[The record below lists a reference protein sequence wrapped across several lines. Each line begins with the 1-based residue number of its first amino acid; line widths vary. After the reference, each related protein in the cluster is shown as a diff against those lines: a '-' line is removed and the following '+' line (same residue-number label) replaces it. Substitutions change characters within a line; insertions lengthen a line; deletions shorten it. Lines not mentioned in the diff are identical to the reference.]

1 MAYASITYTSASG
14 TTFALT
20 NSSGDPIEYIKQND
34 ISVYVNDVLKT
45 LTTHYT
51 FNTAGTAI
59 VLNTAVS
66 GATVLI
72 TRTTGIDDNVVTYT
86 PGSTLTAADLNNA
99 SNQNLYALQEF
110 RDSYGAFV
118 GGTDLASNTAI
129 IASTET
135 WVSDDSHWATTAAAD
150 ARTDSKVAANNS
162 VVQGYATAAA
172 SSASAASTSAS
183 NAATSASN
191 AATSA
196 SNAVTAQT
204 AAEAA
209 RDQTLAAYDSFDDR
223 YLGTKTSD
231 PTLDNDGNALVA
243 GALYFNSVA
252 GEMRLWTGTT
262 WVAAYVSGAGFL
274 ALTGGTMTG
283 ALGVTAGTAGSPS
296 IFVSGDTNTG
306 IYSPGADQVAISTA
320 GSGKL
325 FVDANGNVG
334 VGSSAPQKKL
344 HVVGDSNDG
353 IATGASALRVYS
365 ADGSA
370 YFSSQYDGID
380 ATTPNP
386 AVAKL
391 VLSVN
396 STERVRIDNNGRVG
410 IGTASPQYLLDASG
424 SASIGIRYKGTS
436 SYGYIAADNSNTT
449 GGGVFI
455 AQQNGSTKAY
465 FGVSGGIEGNTTSDA
480 GVFAETGGGVRFYTN
495 GSSTAKA
502 VLTSGGSLGIGTA
515 SPSGKL
521 TVSGNAIGTTVALT
535 DAATVATDLSLAN
548 YYTLTLGGNRTLGA
562 PTNQTAGQS
571 GVIVITQDGTG
582 SRTLAYNSVWKF
594 PNGTVPTLT
603 TTANAVDVL
612 AYYVESGTR
621 ITARLLSDVK

>member
-20 NSSGDPIEYIKQND
+20 NSNGDPIEYIKQND

-135 WVSDDSHWATTAAAD
+135 WTSDDSHWATTAAAD

-252 GEMRLWTGTT
+252 GEMRLWTGTA

-283 ALGVTAGTAGSPS
+283 AFGVTSGSAGSPS
-296 IFVSGDTNTG
+296 IFISGDTNTG
-306 IYSPGADQVAISTA
+306 IYSPATDTLAFVEGGVEAMRIDSGGRLGIGTSSPGTA
-320 GSGKL
+320 L
-325 FVDANGNVG
+325 DVNGTIR
-334 VGSSAPQKKL
+334 
-344 HVVGDSNDG
+344 SNDLFTLYQNSTDAFYIG
-353 IATGASALRVYS
+353 PGTIITGGTSADIALRS
-365 ADGSA
+365 NQNGSVL
-370 YFSSQYDGID
+370 FSTNGVTERMRID
-380 ATTPNP
+380 AT
-386 AVAKL
+386 
-391 VLSVN
+391 
-396 STERVRIDNNGRVG
+396 GRVG
-410 IGTASPQYLLDASG
+410 IGTTSPGATLDVTGTSG
-424 SASIGIRYKGTS
+424 STVFRSGTTAGSIQHTVFNNDVLYAVAITGATNPITAYAVGTQS
-436 SYGYIAADNSNTT
+436 SIPYSFLTNNAERARLTAD
-449 GGGVFI
+449 GKWLIG
-455 AQQNGSTKAY
+455 
-465 FGVSGGIEGNTTSDA
+465 TTS
-480 GVFAETGGGVRFYTN
+480 G
-495 GSSTAKA
+495 
-502 VLTSGGSLGIGTA
+502 
-515 SPSGKL
+515 SGKL

>member
-59 VLNTAVS
+59 ILNTAVS

-135 WVSDDSHWATTAAAD
+135 WISDDSHWATTAAAD

-209 RDQTLAAYDSFDDR
+209 RDQTLAAYDNFDDR

-252 GEMRLWTGTT
+252 GEMRLWTGTA
-262 WVAAYVSGAGFL
+262 WVAAYVSGSGFL

-296 IFVSGDTNTG
+296 ISISGDTNTG
-306 IYSPGADQVAISTA
+306 IYSPSADRVAIST
-320 GSGKL
+320 GGLGRL
-325 FVDANGNVG
+325 FVVENGNVG
-334 VGSSAPQKKL
+334 IGLEAPQKRL
-344 HVVGDSNDG
+344 HVVGDSNNS
-353 IATGASALRVYS
+353 IATGASALRVRS

-380 ATTPNP
+380 ATTLYTP
-386 AVAKL
+386 AARL
-391 VLSVN
+391 VFSVN
-396 STERVRIDNNGRVG
+396 SSEKVRIDNDGQVG
-410 IGTASPQYLLDASG
+410 IGTTSPGAALHVVNATSKDQLRLGTANTEQYQIGRDASSG
-424 SASIGIRYKGTS
+424 LLFFYGTQTGYTGYVFDSVDGERARIDS
-436 SYGYIAADNSNTT
+436 SGRLLV
-449 GGGVFI
+449 G
-455 AQQNGSTKAY
+455 
-465 FGVSGGIEGNTTSDA
+465 TTS
-480 GVFAETGGGVRFYTN
+480 G
-495 GSSTAKA
+495 
-502 VLTSGGSLGIGTA
+502 
-515 SPSGKL
+515 SGKL

-594 PNGTVPTLT
+594 PSGTVPTLT